1 MPMVRLQRLLSALA
15 TGALGLGAVS
25 AWAQAPAAGA
35 APTMQAL
42 EWQSQCRAEGCLVE
56 RTFLIRQGEQT
67 QRVLTVRLLRRSAD
81 KGGRVELGFLG
92 PLGVR
97 IAPGVR
103 VEALG
108 PSPVTLPYAV
118 CAGAGCSAETELDA
132 ATLQALLQE
141 KPITTTFV
149 LANGSQMVVKA
160 DLSGLKKAME
170 AWKP

>member
-1 MPMVRLQRLLSALA
+1 MPMVRPQRFLPALA
-15 TGALGLGAVS
+15 ACAMGLGVAT
-25 AWAQAPAAGA
+25 AWAQAPAGT

-42 EWQSQCRAEGCLVE
+42 EWQSQCRAEGCLAE
-56 RTFLIRQGEQT
+56 RTFLIRQGEQA

-132 ATLQALLQE
+132 ATLQSLLQE
-141 KPITTTFV
+141 KPLTTTFV

-160 DLSGLKKAME
+160 DLGGLKKAME

>member
-42 EWQSQCRAEGCLVE
+42 EWQSQCRAEGCLAE

-103 VEALG
+103 VEVLG
-108 PSPVTLPYAV
+108 PNPGIQS
-118 CAGAGCSAETELDA
+118 
-132 ATLQALLQE
+132 
-141 KPITTTFV
+141 
-149 LANGSQMVVKA
+149 
-160 DLSGLKKAME
+160 
-170 AWKP
+170 